1 MHRSLSSLLLTLAL
15 LIVGDVAAARLTVSA
30 GDPAVQSKAFSAGP
44 GLGER
49 RASHTATLLADGRVL
64 IVGGL
69 DGGRTLASALLV
81 DPVSGSVRATGSLQ
95 SARARHTATLLKN
108 GRVLVAG
115 GQAASGTMMTPLESV
130 EIFDPA
136 SERFVN
142 SSAMTAA
149 RASHAAVLLPDGKVL
164 ICGGLGA
171 TAANGVIAVHATAE
185 VFDPATGRFAPA
197 GNMTATRTAHTATL
211 LETGQVL
218 VTSNGTADLFDP
230 PTNRFT
236 KTGNP
241 IAMRSDHTATL
252 LGNGQ
257 VLIAGGI
264 ARAESLATAE
274 LYDPRAATF
283 RATGNL
289 VTSRTGHTAT
299 LLTGGKVLVAGGM
312 TVVPASAAGG
322 RTPYTATPVSSAE
335 VYDAAAGT
343 FAVTGSLITART
355 AHAAV
360 STPNGLWIVGGFGGM
375 GLNSSEVFSAV
386 TQLDPSTATAAAA
399 PARVDRPSAVET
411 LRNDRRY
418 TSKTFGWS
426 MAYPSA
432 WRLDDRDPAY
442 VRFQSP
448 GDPAAFV
455 GVHIA
460 FFERERVAIDDFAEA
475 VMSAESRRAGFRILS
490 RRSTTLA
497 DGTPA
502 LEVVNVLGVEPAGR
516 SRKIFAIVANRG
528 FAVNAET
535 FSDAWPSFEADFDRL
550 LASFTVAPPTWQSR
564 LEDAKRLASD
574 GAEYTV
580 TTGSGLH
587 VFYNNSQPL
596 CYAYTIPGDWVAAPE
611 PSAYRSPDG
620 KAFVGV
626 RFLRREDLQTYSGRT
641 SAERALNGITRRYE
655 EGLGQQLTV
664 QAVPFESSRPG
675 TWKWTAAPIQ
685 QRGREITLTTKFVV
699 PVDRDAVA
707 EITITA
713 TGDDDALARRIIEA
727 LRTTTDRQCY
737 WRALEKLL
745 KGGA

>member
-1 MHRSLSSLLLTLAL
+1 MYRSLPSLLLALVL
-15 LIVGDVAAARLTVSA
+15 LIVGDVAAARLAVSA
-30 GDPAVQSKAFSAGP
+30 GDGAVQSRAFSAGP

-49 RASHTATLLADGRVL
+49 RASHTATVLPDGRVL

-69 DGGRTLASALLV
+69 DGSRTLASALLV

-95 SARARHTATLLKN
+95 SRRARHTATLLKD

-115 GQAASGTMMTPLESV
+115 GQAVSGTTMTPLESV

-171 TAANGVIAVHATAE
+171 TAANGVISVHATAE
-185 VFDPATGRFAPA
+185 VFDPATGRFTPA
-197 GNMTATRTAHTATL
+197 GSMTTTRTAHTATL

-241 IAMRSDHTATL
+241 SAVRSDHTATL

-289 VTSRTGHTAT
+289 ATSRTGHTAT
-299 LLTGGKVLVAGGM
+299 LLTDGKLLVAGGT
-312 TVVPASAAGG
+312 TVVPAPAAEG
-322 RTPYTATPVSSAE
+322 RTPYTATTVSSAE
-335 VYDAAAGT
+335 VYDPAAGT
-343 FAVTGSLITART
+343 FTVTGSLITPRS

-360 STPNGLWIVGGFGGM
+360 STANGLWIIGGFGGM
-375 GLNSSEVFSAV
+375 GLNSSEVFAAV
-386 TQLDPSTATAAAA
+386 TPLNPSTATAAAA
-399 PARVDRPSAVET
+399 PARIDRPSAVET
-411 LRNDRRY
+411 PPNDRRY
-418 TSKTFGWS
+418 TSKTFSWS

-432 WRLDDRDPAY
+432 WRLDERDPAY
-442 VRFQSP
+442 VKFQSP

-455 GVHIA
+455 GVHFA
-460 FFERERVAIDDFAEA
+460 LFERERVPIDDFAQA
-475 VMSAESRRAGFRILS
+475 VMSAESRRAGFKILS
-490 RRSTTLA
+490 RRATTLS

-502 LEVVNVLGVEPAGR
+502 LEVVNVLGVKPVGK

-535 FSDAWPSFEADFDRL
+535 FLDAWPSFEADFDRL
-550 LASFTVAPPTWQSR
+550 IASFAVARPTWLTR
-564 LEDAKRLASD
+564 LQDARRLASD
-574 GAEYTV
+574 GAEYSV
-580 TTGSGLH
+580 TSGSGVH

-596 CYAYTIPGDWVAAPE
+596 CYTYTIPGDWVAAPE

-620 KAFVGV
+620 QAFVGV
-626 RFLRREDLQTYSGRT
+626 RFLRREDLRAYSGRT
-641 SAERALNGITRRYE
+641 PAERALNGITRRYE
-655 EGLGQQLTV
+655 EGLGQKLTI
-664 QAVPFESSRPG
+664 QAVPFESSRSG
-675 TWKWTAAPIQ
+675 TWKWAAAPIN
-685 QRGREITLTTKFVV
+685 QRDRAFALTTKFIVA
-699 PVDRDAVA
+699 VDRDGVA
-707 EITITA
+707 EITITG
-713 TGDDDALARRIIEA
+713 TPDDDALARRIIEA
-727 LRTTTDRQCY
+727 LKTTTERQCY
-737 WRALEKLL
+737 WSMLEGVL
-745 KGGA
+745 KGGT